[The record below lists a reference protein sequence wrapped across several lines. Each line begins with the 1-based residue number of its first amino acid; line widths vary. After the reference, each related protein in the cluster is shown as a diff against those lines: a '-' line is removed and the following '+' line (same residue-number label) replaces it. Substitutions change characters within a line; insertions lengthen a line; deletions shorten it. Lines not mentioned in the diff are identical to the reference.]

1 MCMRREGGMDMC
13 VCRSGGREGWT
24 CVCMGREGGMDM
36 CVYEEGGRD
45 GHVCV

>member
-1 MCMRREGGMDMC
+1 MRREGGMDMC
-13 VCRSGGREGWT
+13 VYE
-24 CVCMGREGGMDM
+24 EGGMDM